1 MCGLGI
7 FAAFCYAA
15 HLVVLDACVKLKDLI
30 AGAQTLPKAERI
42 SAGGLLDVEI
52 TGITAEA
59 PHVERGF
66 LYAAIPGGFKS
77 GTERAPEAVSAGAA
91 ALLLPESCDIVV
103 PSGMAVLRS
112 ANLRRAMAFLAAA
125 LAGVQPPTVV
135 TVTGTSGKTSTTVFV
150 RQLWTAL
157 GHRAASIGT
166 IGLFSPNWNCDV
178 ALTTPHPFDLHPA
191 LAYLVED
198 GVDHLAL
205 EATSQGLH
213 QHRLD
218 ALRISAAAFTN
229 LSRDH
234 LNYHGGMAAYFAA
247 KQRLFEDLLP
257 SGAPAVVNA
266 DSDVAEIIIAIA
278 RRRGHRLIL
287 AGRAGAEIRLIERK
301 TIAGGQALTLDLFG
315 RRESVVFPMA
325 GPFQVENLLV
335 ALGLVIG
342 TGGGIDQSL
351 AAIAGLSGVR
361 GRLESVGMSSTGGSV
376 YIDYAHKPAALE
388 AVLTSLRAHT
398 PGRLIVVF
406 GCGGETDP
414 GKRPLMGAVAARLA
428 DRVIVTDDNPRN
440 EDPARIRAE
449 IRATAPD
456 AVEIGDRRDAIRAAI
471 AMLQSGDVLVIAGKG
486 HETSQIAAGIHH
498 PFDDAAVALAILAE
512 TPPG

>member
-1 MCGLGI
+1 LQ
-7 FAAFCYAA
+7 
-15 HLVVLDACVKLKDLI
+15 LKDLI
-30 AGAQTLPKAERI
+30 ARAETLPKAERI
-42 SAGGLLDVEI
+42 SVAGPLDVEI

-59 PHVERGF
+59 PYVERGF

-77 GTERAPEAVSAGAA
+77 GPERVPEAVAAGAA
-91 ALLLPESCDIVV
+91 ALLLPERGDIAV
-103 PSGMAVLRS
+103 PPGMAVLRS
-112 ANLRRAMAFLAAA
+112 ANLRRAMAFLSAAF
-125 LAGVQPPTVV
+125 AGVQPQTVV
-135 TVTGTSGKTSTTVFV
+135 AVTGTSGKTSTTVFV

-178 ALTTPHPFDLHPA
+178 AITTPHPFDLHPA
-191 LAYLVED
+191 LAFLVED

-205 EATSQGLH
+205 EATSQGLD

-218 ALRISAAAFTN
+218 ALSVSAAAFTN

-234 LNYHGGMAAYFAA
+234 LNYHGGMAEYFAA
-247 KQRLFEDLLP
+247 KQRLFADLLP
-257 SGAPAVVNA
+257 PGAPAVVNA
-266 DSDVAEIIIAIA
+266 DSDVAETIIAIA
-278 RRRGHRLIL
+278 RRRGHRLIRT
-287 AGRAGAEIRLIERK
+287 GRDDAEIRLVERE
-301 TIAGGQALTLDLFG
+301 TVEGGQALTLDVFG
-315 RRESVVFPMA
+315 RRESVIFPLS

-342 TGGGIDQSL
+342 TGGDIAQSL
-351 AAIAGLSGVR
+351 AAIANLSGVR
-361 GRLESVGMSSTGGSV
+361 GRLESVGTSSAGGSV

-398 PGRLIVVF
+398 RGRLIVVF

-414 GKRPLMGAVAARLA
+414 GKRPLMGAVATQLA
-428 DRVIVTDDNPRN
+428 DRVVITDDNPRS

-456 AVEIGDRRDAIRAAI
+456 AVEIGDRHEAIRAAI

-486 HETSQIAAGIHH
+486 HETSQIAAGVHQ
-498 PFDDAAVALAILAE
+498 PFDDAAVARALLAE
-512 TPPG
+512 ILSG